1 MNKIM
6 VIKFGGSMIDALS
19 EQFYEGIKK
28 LKESGWHPFI
38 VHGGGPAINQM
49 LNSLKIESGFHN
61 GLRKTTEQVM
71 DVVEM
76 VLSGSMTNRIVRN
89 LTKHGLPAIGMTGF
103 DGHLLQAKAID
114 YEKLGYVGEITYVN
128 KDLLL
133 NVMSL
138 GMIPVIS
145 PIAPGADGKSC
156 YNINADTAAGAIATA
171 VEAEKLLFVTDV
183 PGILKERQL
192 IEEATKSEIIEL
204 INDGTIT
211 GGMIP
216 KVKAAMH
223 CLDGGMSEVMIVSG
237 NANIVNGEKIIGT
250 MIKGEL
256 EAFPYVTSV

>member
-6 VIKFGGSMIDALS
+6 VIKFGGSMIHSLS
-19 EQFYEGIKK
+19 DEFYEGMKN
-28 LKESGWHPFI
+28 LKNRGWQPFI

-49 LNSLKIESGFHN
+49 LERLKIASEFHS
-61 GLRKTTEQVM
+61 GLRKTTKEVM

-76 VLSGSMTNRIVRN
+76 VLSGSMTNMIVRN
-89 LTKHGLPAIGMTGF
+89 LNKHGLPAIGMTGF
-103 DGHLLQAKAID
+103 DGHLLEAKPVD
-114 YEKLGYVGEITYVN
+114 YERLGYVGEITHVN

-133 NVMSL
+133 NMTSL

-145 PIAPGADGKSC
+145 PIAPGVDGKGC
-156 YNINADTAAGAIATA
+156 YNINADTAAGSIATA
-171 VEAEKLLFVTDV
+171 IGAEKLLLVTDV
-183 PGILKERQL
+183 PGVIKDHQL
-192 IEEATKSEIIEL
+192 IEEATQSEIIEL

-237 NANIVNGEKIIGT
+237 NAHIVSGEKIIGT
-250 MIKGEL
+250 TIKKEL
-256 EAFPYVTSV
+256 EASRYVTSV